1 MIKYPIK
8 SSDMIK
14 FPIESNSI
22 EDLEENLIMKLL
34 EHRNNPSMNFDQNIK
49 MVRCLLERSP
59 DNMFSNPGV
68 SRSSDWR
75 REGNGVQFIRNAVRS
90 NSIELC
96 KILFDLGADF
106 NYGHDM
112 LEYAKTPEMIELL
125 LNNGVKMTQK
135 NIRKNYWL
143 GKYLEDANKRQK
155 AYQQLSSAQLPTE
168 YEASR
173 LIAEHLS
180 RMPYNSDVTRRINE
194 EPTLQS
200 KKLLNLAKGMEYPG
214 SVISTN
220 MRREPELME
229 KISQHLRKKG
239 GKKKH
244 KKTKKKKKE
253 KKKTKKKK

>member
-14 FPIESNSI
+14 FPIESHSI

-112 LEYAKTPEMIELL
+112 LEFAKTPEMIELL

-135 NIRKNYWL
+135 NIRRNYWL
-143 GKYLEDANKRQK
+143 RKYL
-155 AYQQLSSAQLPTE
+155 
-168 YEASR
+168 
-173 LIAEHLS
+173 
-180 RMPYNSDVTRRINE
+180 
-194 EPTLQS
+194 
-200 KKLLNLAKGMEYPG
+200 
-214 SVISTN
+214 
-220 MRREPELME
+220 
-229 KISQHLRKKG
+229 
-239 GKKKH
+239 
-244 KKTKKKKKE
+244 
-253 KKKTKKKK
+253 

>member
-8 SSDMIK
+8 TSDMIQ
-14 FPIESNSI
+14 FPIESHSI

-59 DNMFSNPGV
+59 DNMFANPGV
-68 SRSSDWR
+68 SRDR
-75 REGNGVQFIRNAVRS
+75 REGNGVQFIRKAVRN

-96 KILFDLGADF
+96 KILFDLGANF

-112 LEYAKTPEMIELL
+112 LEFAQTPEMIELL

-135 NIRKNYWL
+135 NIRRNYWL
-143 GKYLEDANKRQK
+143 GKYIEDANKRQK

-173 LIAEHLS
+173 LIGEHLS

-200 KKLLNLAKGMEYPG
+200 KK
-214 SVISTN
+214 
-220 MRREPELME
+220 
-229 KISQHLRKKG
+229 G
-239 GKKKH
+239 GKKKRR
-244 KKTKKKKKE
+244 KTKKKKRKTKKKKK
-253 KKKTKKKK
+253 

>member
-14 FPIESNSI
+14 FPIESHSI

-49 MVRCLLERSP
+49 MVRCLLERS
-59 DNMFSNPGV
+59 NMFANPGV

-112 LEYAKTPEMIELL
+112 LEFAKTPEMIELL

-135 NIRKNYWL
+135 NIRRNYWL
-143 GKYLEDANKRQK
+143 GKYIEDANKRQK
-155 AYQQLSSAQLPTE
+155 AYQQLSSAHLPTE

-173 LIAEHLS
+173 LIGEHLS
-180 RMPYNSDVTRRINE
+180 RMPYNSDVTKRINE

-220 MRREPELME
+220 MRREPELMD
-229 KISQHLRKKG
+229 KISQHLSKKG
-239 GKKKH
+239 GKKKRKKTKKKR
-244 KKTKKKKKE
+244 KKTKKKKNNR
-253 KKKTKKKK
+253 

>member
-8 SSDMIK
+8 SDDMIK

-49 MVRCLLERSP
+49 MVRCLLERS
-59 DNMFSNPGV
+59 NMFANPGI

-75 REGNGVQFIRNAVRS
+75 REGNGVRFIRRAVRT

-96 KILFDLGADF
+96 KILFELGANF
-106 NYGHDM
+106 NYGHNI
-112 LEYAKTPEMIELL
+112 LEFAQTPEMIELL

-135 NIRKNYWL
+135 NIDRNFELEW
-143 GKYLEDANKRQK
+143 YLRDANKRQK

-173 LIAEHLS
+173 LIGEHLS
-180 RMPYNSDVTRRINE
+180 RMPYNPDVTRRINE
-194 EPTLQS
+194 ERTLQS
-200 KKLLNLAKGMEYPG
+200 KKLLNIAKGMEYPG

-220 MRREPELME
+220 MVREPELME

-239 GKKKH
+239 GKKKRR
-244 KKTKKKKKE
+244 KTKKKRRKTKKKKNNR
-253 KKKTKKKK
+253 

>member
-8 SSDMIK
+8 SSDMIQ

-59 DNMFSNPGV
+59 DNMFANPGV
-68 SRSSDWR
+68 SRDR
-75 REGNGVQFIRNAVRS
+75 REGNGVQFIRKAVRN

-96 KILFDLGADF
+96 KILFDLGANF

-112 LEYAKTPEMIELL
+112 LEFAQTPEMIELL

-135 NIRKNYWL
+135 NIRRNYWL
-143 GKYLEDANKRQK
+143 GKYIEDANKRQK

-173 LIAEHLS
+173 LIGEHLS

-220 MRREPELME
+220 MRREPELMD
-229 KISQHLRKKG
+229 KISQHLSKKG
-239 GKKKH
+239 GKKKRKKTKKKR
-244 KKTKKKKKE
+244 KKTKKKKNNR
-253 KKKTKKKK
+253 

>member
-8 SSDMIK
+8 SSDMIQ

-68 SRSSDWR
+68 SRASDWR

-96 KILFDLGADF
+96 KILFDLGANF

-112 LEYAKTPEMIELL
+112 LEFAQTPEMIELL

-135 NIRKNYWL
+135 NIRRNYWL
-143 GKYLEDANKRQK
+143 RKYLEDANKRQK

-173 LIAEHLS
+173 LIGEHLS

-200 KKLLNLAKGMEYPG
+200 KK
-214 SVISTN
+214 
-220 MRREPELME
+220 
-229 KISQHLRKKG
+229 G
-239 GKKKH
+239 GKKKRR
-244 KKTKKKKKE
+244 KTKKKKRKTKKKKK
-253 KKKTKKKK
+253 

>member
-8 SSDMIK
+8 SSDMIQ

-34 EHRNNPSMNFDQNIK
+34 EHRNDPSMNFDQNIK

-75 REGNGVQFIRNAVRS
+75 REGNGVQFIRKAVRN

-96 KILFDLGADF
+96 KILFDLGANF

-112 LEYAKTPEMIELL
+112 LEFAQTPEMIELL
-125 LNNGVKMTQK
+125 LKNGVKMTQE
-135 NIRKNYWL
+135 NIDRNFRLKW
-143 GKYLEDANKRQK
+143 YLKDANKRQK

-173 LIAEHLS
+173 LIGEHLS

-194 EPTLQS
+194 
-200 KKLLNLAKGMEYPG
+200 
-214 SVISTN
+214 
-220 MRREPELME
+220 
-229 KISQHLRKKG
+229 
-239 GKKKH
+239 
-244 KKTKKKKKE
+244 
-253 KKKTKKKK
+253 